1 MSDSAPSKAATKP
14 ILYGF
19 PSTDDLSKS
28 LASFVLA
35 AQDDALH
42 SKKQTTFKIAISG
55 GSLPKVLGKD
65 LIGREDVP
73 WDKWEVFFA
82 DERVVPLDHE
92 DSNFR
97 LNDEH
102 LFSHVPIPRQNIHV
116 IDTSKLDDPEHVAD
130 EYEKQLV
137 AAFVG
142 SSSIAFPRFDLI
154 LLGIGPD
161 GHTCSLFPGHPLL
174 NEQDGWVA
182 WLDDSPKPPPVRI
195 TLTYPVLNHAH
206 RVAFVSTGAGKQ
218 DVMEKV
224 LDHPEEGLPSSRVKV
239 ISPGRVFFFSDEAAL
254 GKVKYERTAFDAA
267 KL

>member
-1 MSDSAPSKAATKP
+1 MAEDAPSKKATAP
-14 ILYGF
+14 VLYGF
-19 PSTDDLSKS
+19 NTTDSLSEG

-35 AQDDALH
+35 AQDEAL
-42 SKKQTTFKIAISG
+42 KKQSTFKLAISG
-55 GSLPKVLGKD
+55 GSLPKVLGKN
-65 LIGREDVP
+65 LIERKDVS
-73 WDKWEVFFA
+73 WDKWEIFFA

-92 DSNFR
+92 DSNFA

-102 LFSHVPIPRQNIHV
+102 LFSKVPIPRQNIHV
-116 IDTSKLDDPEHVAD
+116 IDTTKLDDPEAVAD
-130 EYEKQLV
+130 DYEKQLV
-137 AAFVG
+137 ASFVG

-182 WLDDSPKPPPVRI
+182 WLDDSPKPPPTRI

-206 RVAFVSTGAGKQ
+206 RVAFVSTGEGKQ
-218 DVMEKV
+218 EIMEKV

-239 ISPGRVFFFSDEAAL
+239 ISPGRVYFFSDDAAL
-254 GKVKYERTAFDAA
+254 KLVKYERTEFQSNF